1 MEAVKGIKAGL
12 VETSGGQEI
21 NRGRDLRTVHDIP
34 SHPRTA
40 KARTSEEV
48 GLCQVF
54 LILNTVRKPGNSYS
68 TPMELPLSI
77 PLLSVC
83 VSKVGNC
90 VANQGGQVRN
100 LAIPDLISYFGIS
113 LY

>member
-21 NRGRDLRTVHDIP
+21 NRGMALRTVHDIP

-54 LILNTVRKPGNSYS
+54 LILNTVRISGNSYS
-68 TPMELPLSI
+68 TPNGVTVKYTAVI
-77 PLLSVC
+77 SVC
-83 VSKVGNC
+83 QQGRELRGVRFSGFNLFCDVTKVVGE
-90 VANQGGQVRN
+90 
-100 LAIPDLISYFGIS
+100 P
-113 LY
+113 